1 MIQLTDHDSA
11 ARLPT
16 PRRSR
21 LRTGIAADL
30 VFRPWFDSLALPSIA
45 RWFFPLSRAWAAA
58 TRAGMDVERFSAE
71 IPAGVAAG
79 RLVEIALAR
88 VASRQHEY
96 ESATAA
102 WTEAFFDLG
111 SQPPGRLVAAERRR
125 EAAAHAWMATRSG
138 FLPLHLRRRFPAV
151 RWELT
156 REDAVERRH
165 GGRLA
170 EPLSAFA
177 PALEAPVTLTHSVAA
192 AAGRVRWLRFPS
204 RVGGLHDTAWAR
216 VIEPDGVHDPPTVIF
231 LHGIC
236 VESELWR
243 ADGGRIDSLV
253 EGGIRIIRP
262 EGPWHSRRREAG
274 WFGGEPIMARGPL
287 GMLDAFEAWVGEVAR
302 LIAWARS
309 TSRGP
314 VAIGGISLGALTS
327 QLAATA
333 AVHWPA
339 PLQPDALFL
348 VGTTGSV
355 IEATVAGSL
364 PRALGVF
371 PRLSELGW
379 TQAVLRRWSPLV
391 EPHGKPVMPPGN
403 IVMVIGTSD
412 DVTPSDGGLAL
423 AEDWGVPTG
432 NLFLRDQGHFS
443 VGLGLERAT
452 APLARLAEI
461 LGRRR

>member
-1 MIQLTDHDSA
+1 MVQLIDQDSVT
-11 ARLPT
+11 RLPA

-58 TRAGMDVERFSAE
+58 TRAGTDVERFAAE
-71 IPAGVAAG
+71 MPTSTVSG
-79 RLVEIALAR
+79 RLLELALDR
-88 VASRQHEY
+88 VASRQRAY

-102 WTEAFFDLG
+102 WTEAFFG
-111 SQPPGRLVAAERRR
+111 TEPPSPGRLVAAERRR
-125 EAAAHAWMATRSG
+125 EAAAHAWMATRSA

-165 GGRLA
+165 GARLA
-170 EPLSAFA
+170 QPLGAFA
-177 PALEAPVTLTHSVAA
+177 PAVEAPVTITHGVAA

-204 RVGGLHDTAWAR
+204 GVAGRHDTAWAR
-216 VIEPDGVHDPPTVIF
+216 VIEPDGVRDPATIIF

-253 EGGIRIIRP
+253 EAGIRIIRP
-262 EGPWHSRRREAG
+262 EGPWHGRRREAG

-287 GMLDAFEAWVGEVAR
+287 GLLDAFEAWVGEVAR

-327 QLAATA
+327 QIVATA
-333 AVHWPA
+333 AAQWPA

-355 IEATVAGSL
+355 VEATVAGSL

-371 PRLSELGW
+371 PRLSGLAW
-379 TQAVLRRWSPLV
+379 TQAALRRWSPLV
-391 EPHGKPVMPPGN
+391 EPQGKPVMSPAN

-412 DVTPSDGGLAL
+412 DVTPTDGGLAL
-423 AEDWGVPTG
+423 AKDWGVPAN

-461 LGRRR
+461 LARQR